1 MGFMSQNFHLPIAG
15 IIVAFFCCGCS
26 RQEALAPA
34 PRPALTY
41 TLSTNAGIDSM
52 LYPGEIL
59 ARHEADQAFRI
70 GGKITARLVDQGA
83 KVKKGQPL
91 AHLDPLD
98 ANLAADAAHA
108 NVAASETDA
117 RYAEAEYKR
126 YQNLFEKG
134 FISQSALDQ
143 KRSQAQN
150 ANARLALAQAQRRIS
165 TNQSAYT
172 ALNAG
177 QDGVI
182 TQVLAEVGQ
191 VVSAGQ
197 AVMRLANS
205 AEMELAVSI
214 PESKIVAFR
223 KNANK
228 AVQIFLW
235 AQPGKPYAAKVRE
248 IGAAADPVT
257 RTYPVRIALLNTD
270 DHVQLGMTGFAAWMD
285 QNENAAW
292 AVPLASL
299 YVKDQATGVWRIA
312 QDGKI
317 SLQPVSV
324 LQYKETVAL
333 INGNLK
339 AGDVIVA
346 AGVHKL
352 REGDVVKPVTDPQVT
367 GSGLPASAVPLLH

>member
-1 MGFMSQNFHLPIAG
+1 MGLISQKFLLP
-15 IIVAFFCCGCS
+15 VVVTVSFCGGCS
-26 RQEALAPA
+26 RQEVPAPA

-41 TLSTNAGIDSM
+41 TLSTNTAMDSV

-70 GGKITARLVDQGA
+70 GGKITARLADQGTT
-83 KVKKGQPL
+83 VKKGQPL
-91 AHLDPLD
+91 ARLDPLD
-98 ANLAADAAHA
+98 ASLAADAAHA
-108 NVAASETDA
+108 SVTASETDA

-143 KRSQAQN
+143 KRSQSQS
-150 ANARLALAQAQRRIS
+150 ANARLASAQAQSRIS

-172 ALNAG
+172 TLNAG

-191 VVSAGQ
+191 VVSPGQ
-197 AVMRLANS
+197 AVMRLANP

-223 KNANK
+223 ENARK

-235 AQPGKPYAAKVRE
+235 AQPGKPYAANVRE

-257 RTYPVRIALLNTD
+257 RTYPVRITLLDPDAN
-270 DHVQLGMTGFAAWMD
+270 VQLGMTGFSAWMD

-292 AVPLASL
+292 AVPLSSL
-299 YVKDQATGVWRIA
+299 YVKDKTTGVWRIA
-312 QDGKI
+312 QNGKI
-317 SLQPVSV
+317 SLQPVTV
-324 LQYKETVAL
+324 LQYRETVAL
-333 INGNLK
+333 IKGNVK

-352 REGDVVKPVTDPQVT
+352 REGDIVKPVTDPQVT
-367 GSGLPASAVPLLH
+367 GSGLPAPVVPLPR